1 MNADKEYKDLLVEAA
16 LLAVSV
22 QKASV
27 GLFNR
32 RLTVSYIVARQLL
45 DDLEELGIVS
55 STDGVGPRKTLVRT
69 SDEALAVLRDM
80 PTRHLSQ

>member
-1 MNADKEYKDLLVEAA
+1 MSTDSEYKDLLVDAA

-32 RLTVSYIVARQLL
+32 RMSVSYVMARRLL

-55 STDGVGPRKTLVRT
+55 STDGVGPRKTLVKT
-69 SDEALAVLRDM
+69 SDEALAVLKDI
-80 PTRHLSQ
+80 PTRHS

>member
-1 MNADKEYKDLLVEAA
+1 MSTDSEYNDLLVEAA

-22 QKASV
+22 QRASV

-32 RLTVSYIVARQLL
+32 RMSVSYVVARRLL

-55 STDGVGPRKTLVRT
+55 SADGVGPSKTLVKT
-69 SDEALAVLRDM
+69 SDEALAVLKDM
-80 PTRHLSQ
+80 PTRHS

>member
-1 MNADKEYKDLLVEAA
+1 MSTDSEYKDLLVDAA

-32 RLTVSYIVARQLL
+32 RMSVSYVMARRLL

-55 STDGVGPRKTLVRT
+55 STDGVGPRKTLVKT
-69 SDEALAVLRDM
+69 SDEALAVLKDM
-80 PTRHLSQ
+80 PTRHS

>member
-1 MNADKEYKDLLVEAA
+1 MSTDSEYKDLLVDAA

-32 RLTVSYIVARQLL
+32 RMSVSYVMARRLL

-55 STDGVGPRKTLVRT
+55 STDGVGPRKTRVKT
-69 SDEALAVLRDM
+69 SDEALAVLKDM
-80 PTRHLSQ
+80 PTRHS

>member
-1 MNADKEYKDLLVEAA
+1 MSTDSEYKDLLVDAA

-32 RLTVSYIVARQLL
+32 RMSVSYTVARRLL

-55 STDGVGPRKTLVRT
+55 STDGVGPRKTLVKT
-69 SDEALAVLRDM
+69 SDEALAVLKDM
-80 PTRHLSQ
+80 PTRHS

>member
-1 MNADKEYKDLLVEAA
+1 MSTDSEYNDLLVEAA

-22 QKASV
+22 QRASV

-32 RLTVSYIVARQLL
+32 RMSVSYVVARRLL

-55 STDGVGPRKTLVRT
+55 SADGVGPRKTLVKT
-69 SDEALAVLRDM
+69 SDEALAVLKDM
-80 PTRHLSQ
+80 PMRHS